1 MLTEADLPDL
11 GDTVS
16 ALFFG
21 GISLVS
27 EPAADT
33 YAALCAR
40 EAGRRPIMIDP
51 NVRPGFITDQPRY
64 RARLAAM
71 LDKADIVKLSD
82 EDMEWLG
89 ESPEGLLACGVALVL
104 ITRGAEGVTA
114 YRSGGSFET
123 PAQKAAVVD
132 TVGAGDTFN
141 AGVLA
146 GLQRDGLLTREAL
159 VTAPDAALQPAITL
173 GTRVAAITVSRAGAN
188 PPWDH
193 EL

>member
-1 MLTEADLPDL
+1 M
-11 GDTVS
+11 
-16 ALFFG
+16 
-21 GISLVS
+21 
-27 EPAADT
+27 
-33 YAALCAR
+33 
-40 EAGRRPIMIDP
+40 
-51 NVRPGFITDQPRY
+51 
-64 RARLAAM
+64 
-71 LDKADIVKLSD
+71 
-82 EDMEWLG
+82 
-89 ESPEGLLACGVALVL
+89 
-104 ITRGAEGVTA
+104 
-114 YRSGGSFET
+114 
-123 PAQKAAVVD
+123 VD